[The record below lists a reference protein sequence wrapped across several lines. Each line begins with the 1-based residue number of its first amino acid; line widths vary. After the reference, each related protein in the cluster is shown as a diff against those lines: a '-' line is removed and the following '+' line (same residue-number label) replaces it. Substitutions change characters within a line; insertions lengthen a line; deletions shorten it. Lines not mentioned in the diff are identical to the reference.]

1 MLPASED
8 DPVHRSLASIALLLC
23 AAAGFGQSTRLPASK
38 AVAGESGADRRGTDN
53 RGLEKEEQE
62 PQKQEDVLPDAPP
75 DNRVLTLPRQ
85 LLHDQI
91 GLWESPA
98 KARLADAT
106 WLVPL
111 GGLTAAMLATDS
123 TMSRNLTN
131 DPNTLLRYRH
141 VSDYGVYAMAA
152 GTGGAYLLGLATHNE
167 HERES
172 GFLSG
177 EAAVDSVIIA
187 EALKYATRRERPLLD
202 NANGKFWHGGD
213 SFPSVHAVTA
223 WSIASV
229 FAHEYPNPFLR
240 FLSYGLAT
248 AISASRVEAKQHFPS
263 DALVGSALGWLVGE
277 YVYRQHH
284 DPTLQGRDWSLPAVH
299 PDRPGHW
306 QAKNMGSP
314 YMPLDSWVY
323 SAFDRLIA
331 LGYIHTGFEDMRPWT
346 RMECARL
353 VVEAQDQINE
363 DDPEQNESSRLYHS
377 LQKEFRWEED
387 LLEGGNNAN
396 FQIESAYTR
405 ATEIAGKPLTD
416 GYHFGQ
422 TLVNDY
428 GRPYEQGFDNVT
440 GASAWAEAGPF
451 AGYFRAEYQH
461 APGAGPLPL
470 AARQAMATEDFLLVS
485 FAGINPSSLVPAATP
500 VSSVD
505 QLHLLDGYVAMNLS
519 DWQFTYGKQ
528 SLWWGPGQGGPMMYS
543 DNADPIDMFRV
554 NRVTPFR
561 LPSFLGVLG
570 PMRLEFFMGQY
581 SGYQFILTPS
591 GLAGQW
597 GQSLHPQPII
607 HGERLSFKPTDNLEI
622 GISRTTDYGGPG
634 YPLTWHTFLRT
645 LFSTGN
651 TLPGAPNKPGAR
663 RAGLDFTYRI
673 PGLRN
678 RVTFYADGLAQH
690 DEISPLIGPD
700 VASWNAGIYLP
711 KLPKLP
717 KLDFRAEG
725 VYTDPPYNGGDIATG
740 AMYWDATWITGFQN
754 SGHLMGNWVGREG
767 QGAQAWSNY
776 WFTAQNKLQFSY
788 RHQKVSYQFLPS
800 GGTIMDASVRA
811 DVWMRSMFSI
821 SASVQYEAWT
831 FPVLAG
837 ERQNDIS
844 TMLQLAIWPRSRA
857 AHKGAAE

>member
-1 MLPASED
+1 
-8 DPVHRSLASIALLLC
+8 
-23 AAAGFGQSTRLPASK
+23 
-38 AVAGESGADRRGTDN
+38 
-53 RGLEKEEQE
+53 
-62 PQKQEDVLPDAPP
+62 
-75 DNRVLTLPRQ
+75 
-85 LLHDQI
+85 
-91 GLWESPA
+91 
-98 KARLADAT
+98 
-106 WLVPL
+106 
-111 GGLTAAMLATDS
+111 
-123 TMSRNLTN
+123 
-131 DPNTLLRYRH
+131 
-141 VSDYGVYAMAA
+141 
-152 GTGGAYLLGLATHNE
+152 
-167 HERES
+167 
-172 GFLSG
+172 
-177 EAAVDSVIIA
+177 
-187 EALKYATRRERPLLD
+187 
-202 NANGKFWHGGD
+202 
-213 SFPSVHAVTA
+213 
-223 WSIASV
+223 
-229 FAHEYPNPFLR
+229 
-240 FLSYGLAT
+240 
-248 AISASRVEAKQHFPS
+248 
-263 DALVGSALGWLVGE
+263 LGW
-277 YVYRQHH
+277 
-284 DPTLQGRDWSLPAVH
+284 GRGKAGP
-299 PDRPGHW
+299 
-306 QAKNMGSP
+306 KM
-314 YMPLDSWVY
+314 Y
-323 SAFDRLIA
+323 SA
-331 LGYIHTGFEDMRPWT
+331 
-346 RMECARL
+346 
-353 VVEAQDQINE
+353 NE
-363 DDPEQNESSRLYHS
+363 E
-377 LQKEFRWEED
+377 
-387 LLEGGNNAN
+387 
-396 FQIESAYTR
+396 
-405 ATEIAGKPLTD
+405 
-416 GYHFGQ
+416 
-422 TLVNDY
+422 
-428 GRPYEQGFDNVT
+428 
-440 GASAWAEAGPF
+440 
-451 AGYFRAEYQH
+451 
-461 APGAGPLPL
+461 
-470 AARQAMATEDFLLVS
+470 
-485 FAGINPSSLVPAATP
+485 P
-500 VSSVD
+500 V
-505 QLHLLDGYVAMNLS
+505 G
-519 DWQFTYGKQ
+519 
-528 SLWWGPGQGGPMMYS
+528 
-543 DNADPIDMFRV
+543 MFRV
-554 NRVTPFR
+554 TSVRPFR
-561 LPSFLGVLG
+561 LPSFLGVLR

-767 QGAQAWSNY
+767 QDAQAWSNY
-776 WFTAQNKLQFSY
+776 WFTAHNKLQFSY